1 MAYINQ
7 AMKAELAP
15 AIKAVF
21 AKYKVKG
28 SISID
33 HHSQLVVTLR
43 EGALDFIG
51 EANRSNREYAER
63 RGERFH
69 EVKGNYQ
76 ANAYRP
82 DQYADNTVGQFFKEL
97 TKAMR
102 GQLWYDRSDIQTDY
116 FDTAYYLA
124 INVGRWNKPYIY
136 TGPSTDGTVNGVP
149 VEDYTFA

>member
-1 MAYINQ
+1 MAYISQ

-15 AIKAVF
+15 GIRAVF
-21 AKYKVKG
+21 TKYKVKG

-43 EGALDFIG
+43 EGELDFIG
-51 EANRSNREYAER
+51 EANRSNREYALR

-69 EVKGNYQ
+69 EVQGNYQ

-82 DQYADNTVGQFFKEL
+82 GDYVDSTVGEFFKEL
-97 TKAMR
+97 SAAMR
-102 GQLWYDRSDIQTDY
+102 GQLWYDRSDIQSDY

-124 INVGRWNKPYIY
+124 INVGRWDRAYIC
-136 TGPSTDGTVNGVP
+136 TTKI
-149 VEDYTFA
+149 AQLA